1 MVSLLSIAKV
11 RHIILFICILY
22 GSSPVS
28 SQTFSWAKNATTK
41 LTDGKK
47 VVCDAAGN
55 VFTAGTLY
63 NLPTDMDF
71 FPAVFTLT
79 PGIGNV
85 NTCGQTQYSRRFAFW
100 AKLIFSQNNDNKV
113 TDLKID
119 SSENVYF
126 IGTFKGTIDFDPGPG
141 TFF

>member
-1 MVSLLSIAKV
+1 MHTL
-11 RHIILFICILY
+11 RE
-22 GSSPVS
+22 PVS
-28 SQTFSWAKNATTK
+28 SQTFSWAKNVTTK

-71 FPAVFTLT
+71 SPAVFTLT

-85 NTCGQTQYSRRFAFW
+85 NTYVAKYNTAGDYFGQ
-100 AKLIFSQNNDNKV
+100 IDFSQNND
-113 TDLKID
+113 
-119 SSENVYF
+119 
-126 IGTFKGTIDFDPGPG
+126 KGY
-141 TFF
+141 